1 MDTLPQYGLLCPV
14 CDWPH
19 DDPGRG
25 YLPQRSV
32 WLTEQ
37 GAADPL
43 VPPRHE
49 WPFGGEGIA
58 DAFIDRLGR
67 LCFEYAV

>member
-1 MDTLPQYGLLCPV
+1 MPIPQEAKVCPI
-14 CDWPH
+14 CDWRHTPRYTH
-19 DDPGRG
+19 RAV
-25 YLPQRSV
+25 SMAV
-32 WLTEQ
+32 TES

-58 DAFIDRLGR
+58 DAFIDRHGR
-67 LCFEYAV
+67 LCFEYA